1 MKVWKVILATL
12 VIFAAGFATGFML
25 TRDNTTQQNAT
36 KKVVEQPVSP
46 PDPVIV
52 QERFLRRMK
61 QELNLTPDQTNH
73 LDKIFAESRER
84 MRILMDL
91 IEPEWRAELRDVRE
105 KIVAEL
111 NPDQRRKFDEMLK
124 HPYGD
129 MRHRGDRR
137 TNSLSR
143 GATNAP

>member
-25 TRDNTTQQNAT
+25 TRNDHNPQ
-36 KKVVEQPVSP
+36 VVKQIVETPVAP

-52 QERFLRRMK
+52 QDRFLRRMK
-61 QELNLTPDQTNH
+61 QELNLTPEQTNR
-73 LDKIFAESRER
+73 LEKIFSESRER
-84 MRILMDL
+84 MHILMDL
-91 IEPEWRAELRDVRE
+91 IEPEWRSELRDVRE

-111 NPDQRRKFDEMLK
+111 NPDQRKKFGEMLK

-129 MRHRGDRR
+129 GRRRGDRGS
-137 TNSLSR
+137 TNKQSR
-143 GATNAP
+143 SSEPPR